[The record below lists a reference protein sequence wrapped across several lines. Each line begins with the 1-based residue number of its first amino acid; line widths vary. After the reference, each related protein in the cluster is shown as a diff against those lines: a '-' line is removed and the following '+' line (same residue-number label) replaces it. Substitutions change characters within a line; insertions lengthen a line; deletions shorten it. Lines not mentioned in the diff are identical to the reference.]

1 MSLLVE
7 LIPLVELVASKLS
20 VRMIFT
26 SPVTSQF
33 IASSNVIK
41 LLLLGMSIKSK
52 LKVFHS
58 EFFFTKNIKVFLQL
72 YMIKTD
78 QDRQDLFRGGCYSIF

>member
-1 MSLLVE
+1 MSLLDE

-41 LLLLGMSIKSK
+41 LLLLGMSI
-52 LKVFHS
+52 L
-58 EFFFTKNIKVFLQL
+58 L
-72 YMIKTD
+72 
-78 QDRQDLFRGGCYSIF
+78 